1 MEIEDRLTVTGG
13 SGDNGGKGRKIYRNN
28 SQGSMDNNKEGW
40 KQGREVGRAGVVGR
54 AGGKRQKTLL
64 EQQ

>member
-1 MEIEDRLTVTGG
+1 MVC
-13 SGDNGGKGRKIYRNN
+13 RNN
-28 SQGSMDNNKEGW
+28 SKGHMDNNGGGGGRR

-54 AGGKRQKTLL
+54 GGGKRQKTVL